1 MCGKLHLAYDIAF
14 INFAV
19 HTAKFLITALYERG
33 TTHMKDNVIILDF
46 AGGHNQLIARKVRE
60 QRVFCEI
67 LPYTKSF
74 DAIMAK
80 QPKGIILIGGNE
92 IDANGAA
99 APQCDPKIFTAG
111 IPVLGIGYGALVL
124 AKVFGGELSPYAQ
137 SADKMQPIMPD
148 VQSPLFVGVGN
159 GQVLAH
165 VAQSV
170 TALPGGFVKIADM
183 AFADETNHRYGLL
196 FHPEADETKIGE
208 QVLHNFLYDICGVNG
223 GWTMQAFADDAIADI
238 RKTVGEGKVLLALSG
253 GVDSSVVAVLLHKA
267 IGKNLICIFV
277 DTGLMRKDEGDD
289 VERIFGS
296 EFDINLKRVNA
307 EERFLGKLAGVEDP
321 EQKRKIIGEE
331 FIRVFEEEAKKVG
344 HVEYLAQGT
353 IYPDIIESGVGAALV
368 KSHHNVG
375 GLPEHIDFDGLIE
388 PVRDLFKDEVRALG
402 EVLGI
407 PAHMVWRQ
415 PFPGPGLGIRVIGE
429 LTKQKLDVLREV
441 DAIFREEVANVGLD
455 REIWQYFAV
464 LTGIRS
470 VGVSSDSRTYKYMV
484 ALRAVNSIDAMTA
497 DFARVPYDV
506 LAKASSR
513 IVAEVPEVNRVVYD
527 ITAKPPATIEWE

>member
-1 MCGKLHLAYDIAF
+1 
-14 INFAV
+14 
-19 HTAKFLITALYERG
+19 
-33 TTHMKDNVIILDF
+33 MKDNIIILDF

-67 LPYTKSF
+67 LPYTKPF
-74 DAIMAK
+74 EEIMAK
-80 QPKGIILIGGNE
+80 QPKGIILIGGSE
-92 IDANGAA
+92 IDANVED
-99 APQCDPKIFTAG
+99 APKCDPQIFTAN
-111 IPVLGIGYGALVL
+111 IPVLGIGYGALAM
-124 AKVFGGELSPYAQ
+124 AKMLGGKLSPYVQ
-137 SADKMQPIMPD
+137 RADEMLPIVPD
-148 VQSPLFVGVGN
+148 VQSLLFAGVADD
-159 GQVLAH
+159 QVLAH
-165 VAQSV
+165 MAQSV
-170 TALPGGFVKIADM
+170 TTLPDGFTKLADI
-183 AFADETNHRYGLL
+183 AFADEINHHYGLL
-196 FHPEADETKIGE
+196 FHPEADESKFGE
-208 QVLHNFLYDICGVNG
+208 TVLRNFLYDICDVSGE
-223 GWTMQAFADDAIADI
+223 WTMQAFADEAIADI
-238 RKTVGEGKVLLALSG
+238 RTTVGDGKVLLALSG

-277 DTGLMRKDEGDD
+277 DTGLMRKNEGDD

-307 EERFLGKLAGVEDP
+307 EDRFLRKLAGVEDP

-353 IYPDIIESGVGAALV
+353 IYPDIIESGIGAALV

-388 PVRDLFKDEVRALG
+388 PVRDLFKDEVRELG

-441 DAIFREEVANVGLD
+441 DAIFREEVANAGLD

-470 VGVSSDSRTYKYMV
+470 VGVSADSRTYKYMV

-506 LAKASSR
+506 LEKASSR